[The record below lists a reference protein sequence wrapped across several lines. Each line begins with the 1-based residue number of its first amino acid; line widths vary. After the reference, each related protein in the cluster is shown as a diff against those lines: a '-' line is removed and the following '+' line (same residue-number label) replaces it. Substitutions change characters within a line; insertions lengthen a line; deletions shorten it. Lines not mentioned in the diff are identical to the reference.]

1 MLKLLVFDLDG
12 TLADTR
18 LDLAESVNAALA
30 RVGRSPLPI
39 ATVVSFVGDGAR
51 NLITRSLMASG
62 DGRPD
67 AAEIDATLE
76 AFLAHYQDH
85 CLGATRAYAGVDA
98 ALDRLSGYRKAVLT
112 NKPGAPARKVLE
124 GLGLARHFV
133 HVFGGDNPYGQKPDP
148 AALRKLME
156 MENARPGETAMIA
169 GDFATKAADVRIGFL
184 DRFSGALVLH
194 GSVGAVEEALAQTCA
209 ALGRLLDYSVCPVTR
224 S

>member
-98 ALDRLSGYRKAVLT
+98 IRWPGGFCRRDIGWRALEREKK
-112 NKPGAPARKVLE
+112 NKL
-124 GLGLARHFV
+124 
-133 HVFGGDNPYGQKPDP
+133 
-148 AALRKLME
+148 
-156 MENARPGETAMIA
+156 
-169 GDFATKAADVRIGFL
+169 
-184 DRFSGALVLH
+184 
-194 GSVGAVEEALAQTCA
+194 
-209 ALGRLLDYSVCPVTR
+209 
-224 S
+224 